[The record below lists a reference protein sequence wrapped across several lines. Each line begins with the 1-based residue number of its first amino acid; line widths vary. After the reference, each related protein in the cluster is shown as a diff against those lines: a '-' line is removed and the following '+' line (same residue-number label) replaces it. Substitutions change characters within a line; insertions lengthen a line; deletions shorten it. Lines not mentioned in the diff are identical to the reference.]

1 MGNNK
6 MKKND
11 ILSFLFIFLISAISV
26 FDLFTNIGRPVTF
39 DGPTHMAD
47 IAGYS
52 QALMS
57 GDFPVF
63 WLDRFGNYGM
73 PVGFFSH
80 QLPLTIA
87 GVVDIGV
94 HNPVFVY
101 SVFFFLGI
109 FLTNCTFYAFLR
121 IYFSRY
127 ASLAGIML
135 LTFSAY
141 RITNIYIRGDLPETF
156 SGIFLGLI
164 LLGAYYLIIK
174 NKLWAFFLIALSYF
188 CLAITHP
195 MMLLTYSFLIFPY
208 LLFLLLTKNG
218 ATTIKGIRANISV
231 QSVKQLAIFIFAIF
245 LGVGMGLYFILP
257 LFLETKYLYFG
268 LEKNHLSPQF
278 LSWKNFFGENW
289 FYFYNT
295 DIAPRGQFI
304 QIGIIECASVILGC
318 MWVLTTLFKK
328 GLQGILSLPGVTVLS
343 ALLILFLT
351 SVLAIPFYQH
361 ISVLTDVQFPWRF
374 LSLFIFLPPIFIAA
388 FFQKARSVVLVF
400 LFILLVGL
408 VRFPQIYGKNYTNYP
423 VQSYYFTKY
432 NLFPIFMNTIW
443 TGKTEDY
450 PVEKT
455 KIGIISGT
463 GKITATTIRNSSR
476 LYVLNAQTPLRVVD
490 YTFYFPGW
498 HVYVDGKDTLIEFQ
512 DPQYRGVITYA
523 IPAGQHN
530 IRVVL
535 QDTTIQK
542 FGKILSV
549 LFIGLFALVF
559 IFRKKVFS
567 YLHIGK

>member
-1 MGNNK
+1 
-6 MKKND
+6 MKKYT

-26 FDLFTNIGRPVTF
+26 FDLVFNIGRPVTF

-47 IAGYS
+47 IGGYS
-52 QALMS
+52 QALLS

-63 WLDRFGNYGM
+63 WLDKFGNYGM

-80 QLPLTIA
+80 QLPLTFA
-87 GVVDIGV
+87 GLVDIPL
-94 HNPVFVY
+94 HNPLFVY
-101 SVFFFLGI
+101 SLFFFLGI

-121 IYFSRY
+121 IYFSRF
-127 ASLAGIML
+127 ASLAGITL

-164 LLGAYYLIIK
+164 LLGTYYFIVK

-195 MMLLTYSFLIFPY
+195 MMLMTYALLIFPY
-208 LLFLLLTKNG
+208 LLFVVLTKHG
-218 ATTIKGIRANISV
+218 VTL
-231 QSVKQLAIFIFAIF
+231 QSLKQLFLFGLAIFFGI
-245 LGVGMGLYFILP
+245 GMGLYFVLP

-278 LSWKNFFGENW
+278 LSWKNFFGESW
-289 FYFYNT
+289 FYFYNN

-304 QIGIIECASVILGC
+304 QIGSIECATVIGGFIAFVRL
-318 MWVLTTLFKK
+318 LFKK
-328 GLQGILSLPGVTVLS
+328 GLRGGLNVPGITVVG
-343 ALLILFLT
+343 ALLVLFLT

-361 ISVLTDVQFPWRF
+361 ISILTDVQFPWRF
-374 LSLFIFLPPIFIAA
+374 LSVFIFLPPILIAA
-388 FFQKARSVVLVF
+388 FFHKIKNFLFVL
-400 LFILLVGL
+400 LFILLIAFI
-408 VRFPQIYGKNYTNYP
+408 RFPQLYGKNYAEYP
-423 VQSYYFTKY
+423 VQNYYFTQY

-450 PVEKT
+450 PIEKT

-463 GKITATTIRNSSR
+463 GKIISTTIHNSSR
-476 LYVLNAQTPLRVVD
+476 LYTLDAQTPLRVVD

-498 HVYVDGKDTLIEFQ
+498 HVYVDGKDTPIEFQ
-512 DPQYRGVITYA
+512 DPNYRGVITYTV
-523 IPAGQHN
+523 PQGQHT
-530 IRVVL
+530 IHVVS
-535 QDTTIQK
+535 QDTSIRK
-542 FGKILSV
+542 LGKLLSV
-549 LFIGLFALVF
+549 AFIILLAVVF
-559 IFRKKVFS
+559 IFRKKFFAIFV
-567 YLHIGK
+567 